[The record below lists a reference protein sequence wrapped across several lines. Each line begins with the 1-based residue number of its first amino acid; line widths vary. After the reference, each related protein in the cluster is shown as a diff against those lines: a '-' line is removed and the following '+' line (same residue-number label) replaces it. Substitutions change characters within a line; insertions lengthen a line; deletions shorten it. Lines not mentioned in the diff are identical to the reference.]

1 MNYTRMHWG
10 DWRAAAHV
18 LTLAQEGAY
27 LRLVEWCYVNEKP
40 IPDDKRQIREIL
52 GLRVSRAVTFLEI
65 LSRFFVLQDGFWHH
79 KRVDEELARY
89 HAGAPARKQ
98 RKLDSQI
105 RGARYFVGHKA
116 ARDFLAAHGSEG
128 LTRATPMDQLKAIA
142 QKMHLGEQMQRCIL
156 DAQANAKNAALTAA
170 YNKRLPDKEQLLNA
184 ATAEK
189 ENDSNSKTGET
200 KAPHKPLTINKGNA
214 FTTPKNDSNQNG
226 APAAQAPS
234 PDGSAPAAPCVSNT
248 FEKNQET
255 AAQIAR
261 HAKAAG
267 IAFTNKHDDLLR
279 ALVADGATLADF
291 EIAVAQA
298 VAIGKGWAYMLGI
311 VRERQADAARMR
323 IKQPEAGLEGVK
335 TNGHVGWVPEA
346 AATPLTP
353 DVTAEIAADPARV
366 RALLAPLRASLAG
379 KR

>member
-1 MNYTRMHWG
+1 M
-10 DWRAAAHV
+10 
-18 LTLAQEGAY
+18 
-27 LRLVEWCYVNEKP
+27 
-40 IPDDKRQIREIL
+40 
-52 GLRVSRAVTFLEI
+52 
-65 LSRFFVLQDGFWHH
+65 
-79 KRVDEELARY
+79 
-89 HAGAPARKQ
+89 
-98 RKLDSQI
+98 
-105 RGARYFVGHKA
+105 
-116 ARDFLAAHGSEG
+116 
-128 LTRATPMDQLKAIA
+128 
-142 QKMHLGEQMQRCIL
+142 
-156 DAQANAKNAALTAA
+156 
-170 YNKRLPDKEQLLNA
+170 
-184 ATAEK
+184 
-189 ENDSNSKTGET
+189 
-200 KAPHKPLTINKGNA
+200 
-214 FTTPKNDSNQNG
+214 
-226 APAAQAPS
+226 
-234 PDGSAPAAPCVSNT
+234 SNT

-346 AATPLTP
+346 VATPLTP